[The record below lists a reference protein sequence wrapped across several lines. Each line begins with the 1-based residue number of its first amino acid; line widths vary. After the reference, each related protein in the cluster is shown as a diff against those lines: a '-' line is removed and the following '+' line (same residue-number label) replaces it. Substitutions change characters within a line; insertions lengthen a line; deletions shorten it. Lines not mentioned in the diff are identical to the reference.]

1 MKIFWSKIMTG
12 EKVNKQKRI
21 LGDAKEDDDN
31 DDCDNDNDN
40 DNDYCNDNDNG
51 THIQVVL
58 SRRREGGGGS
68 WQAGCSLPREDC
80 P

>member
-1 MKIFWSKIMTG
+1 MTG

-40 DNDYCNDNDNG
+40 DND
-51 THIQVVL
+51 
-58 SRRREGGGGS
+58 
-68 WQAGCSLPREDC
+68 
-80 P
+80 